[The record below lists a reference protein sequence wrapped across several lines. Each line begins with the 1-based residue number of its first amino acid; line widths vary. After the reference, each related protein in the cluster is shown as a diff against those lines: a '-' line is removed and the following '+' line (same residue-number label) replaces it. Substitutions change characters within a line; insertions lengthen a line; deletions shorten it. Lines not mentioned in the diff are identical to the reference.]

1 MIPKKPSAD
10 VGIPFDLITIATPA
24 LSLPALSLPA
34 LSLPALSPS
43 NGSKGRMGRRT
54 FRQVQGMLLARH
66 ISQHFGRKLPPEYP
80 PTTVEQTRN
89 CEKCLWRLKD

>member
-1 MIPKKPSAD
+1 MVIPKKPSAD

-24 LSLPALSLPA
+24 LN
-34 LSLPALSPS
+34 LPALSPS

-54 FRQVQGMLLARH
+54 FRQGQGMLLARH

-80 PTTVEQTRN
+80 PNTVGQTRN